1 MPNDAAPSGRQRP
14 RPLELKSIIDLSSW
28 VLSFKF
34 QKFSARGITLPRI
47 CPSVKAPRIQSV
59 GGIRIPLSA
68 ISFFSFFL
76 PRGVRRRGRWRKA
89 RPGRPAA
96 RAAGLRAG
104 GGPAAPLQT
113 PQFAKSHETGST
125 PSVVLCLSKTG
136 PITASG
142 GSSAF
147 ICTDVTPPQ
156 QGAGPDCARQPAR
169 VQARSARRGMRRR
182 QSGRR
187 TTGT

>member
-1 MPNDAAPSGRQRP
+1 V
-14 RPLELKSIIDLSSW
+14 W
-28 VLSFKF
+28 
-34 QKFSARGITLPRI
+34 
-47 CPSVKAPRIQSV
+47 
-59 GGIRIPLSA
+59 
-68 ISFFSFFL
+68 
-76 PRGVRRRGRWRKA
+76 RRGRWRKV

-104 GGPAAPLQT
+104 GGPAAPPQT

-156 QGAGPDCARQPAR
+156 QGVGPDCARASLRACKLEVRDAECDDASLGVVRQERDARLLGQRQPQLAL
-169 VQARSARRGMRRR
+169 VEPRSKGERDRCRLVDAMPNRWLVALRSCTRNPR
-182 QSGRR
+182 SH
-187 TTGT
+187 